1 MDNYHGIITLV
12 SLLLFDVRLS
22 IVDQVLEHLEL
33 LRVHLGLFAVA
44 ERVGVLL
51 KVLEDVLEQGADL
64 LEVFRLFTLTT
75 DDVGIDGVT
84 LLRCNLDFSTSCGI
98 VPLGGDQYFCG
109 SK

>member
-12 SLLLFDVRLS
+12 SLLLFDVSLS

-64 LEVFRLFTLTT
+64 LEVFRLFTLTF
-75 DDVGIDGVT
+75 DH
-84 LLRCNLDFSTSCGI
+84 
-98 VPLGGDQYFCG
+98 
-109 SK
+109 